1 MFITCKNYSSAATL
15 GNSWQIIHFP
25 RVDHFK
31 KCASFS
37 GHQSLW
43 QLVFVW
49 ENELNHQYTNSNF
62 ISPPLLMHRRK
73 INAHASLWPAL
84 RCFFL
89 NQWHPTC
96 CQRRIMPA
104 LCGNGETVI
113 NFKVPQWLEFFQ
125 ALRAC
130 ISGIS
135 ANTGYLGNRRLRQK
149 KNEIYRFLIRFFFL
163 FFKTQLEGE
172 EAAEAD
178 KDAWNVTG
186 PSHKGSYDGFVK
198 GFCMHFLHSLCSLR
212 DQKLTASRAWTS
224 SSSGKNLMLEMWI
237 RRFSVSLFFPLP
249 IFLKENQISFFLRRS
264 KTAVLKD
271 THFALCPLAK
281 NTVILIYGNGS

>member
-1 MFITCKNYSSAATL
+1 MYHPEARHMFFTCKNYSSAATL

-25 RVDHFK
+25 LVDHFK

-43 QLVFVW
+43 QLVFIW
-49 ENELNHQYTNSNF
+49 KNELNHQYTNSNF

-84 RCFFL
+84 GCFFL

-149 KNEIYRFLIRFFFL
+149 KNEIYIFLIRFFL

-178 KDAWNVTG
+178 KDA
-186 PSHKGSYDGFVK
+186 
-198 GFCMHFLHSLCSLR
+198 
-212 DQKLTASRAWTS
+212 
-224 SSSGKNLMLEMWI
+224 
-237 RRFSVSLFFPLP
+237 
-249 IFLKENQISFFLRRS
+249 
-264 KTAVLKD
+264 
-271 THFALCPLAK
+271 
-281 NTVILIYGNGS
+281 

>member
-1 MFITCKNYSSAATL
+1 MPRSHFFFTSPPRIHLFCSFAIFISTNNHTWELCIPAVYHPEARHMFFTCKNYSSAATL

-25 RVDHFK
+25 LVDHFK

-43 QLVFVW
+43 QLVFIW
-49 ENELNHQYTNSNF
+49 KNELNHQYTNSNF

-84 RCFFL
+84 GCFFL

-149 KNEIYRFLIRFFFL
+149 KNEIYRFLIRFFL

-178 KDAWNVTG
+178 KDA
-186 PSHKGSYDGFVK
+186 
-198 GFCMHFLHSLCSLR
+198 
-212 DQKLTASRAWTS
+212 
-224 SSSGKNLMLEMWI
+224 
-237 RRFSVSLFFPLP
+237 
-249 IFLKENQISFFLRRS
+249 
-264 KTAVLKD
+264 
-271 THFALCPLAK
+271 
-281 NTVILIYGNGS
+281 